1 MAAPVGNQNA
11 AKKQREY
18 HNALWRTLKQY
29 EADGVPRGEAL
40 NIVTT
45 KLVDLAIQGEP
56 WAIKE
61 IADRLDGKA
70 PQAIHG
76 EPGMPEPIVLK
87 WEN

>member
-1 MAAPVGNQNA
+1 M
-11 AKKQREY
+11 
-18 HNALWRTLKQY
+18 
-29 EADGVPRGEAL
+29 
-40 NIVTT
+40 TT
-45 KLVDLAIQGEP
+45 QLVDLAIQGEP

-61 IADRLDGKA
+61 IADRVDGKA

>member
-1 MAAPVGNQNA
+1 M
-11 AKKQREY
+11 ES
-18 HNALWRTLKQY
+18 
-29 EADGVPRGEAL
+29 VPRGESL

-45 KLVDLAIQGEP
+45 KLVELALQGEA

-61 IADRLDGKA
+61 IADRVDGKA

-76 EPGMPEPIVLK
+76 EPGMPELIVLK

>member
-1 MAAPVGNQNA
+1 MAAPIGNQNA

-61 IADRLDGKA
+61 IAGRVGGKA
-70 PQAIHG
+70 PRLEFGSPNI
-76 EPGMPEPIVLK
+76 LL
-87 WEN
+87 NS

>member
-11 AKKQREY
+11 TKKQREY
-18 HNALWRTLKQY
+18 RNALCRTLKQY

-61 IADRLDGKA
+61 IADRVDGKA
-70 PQAIHG
+70 PQLEFGNPNIQ
-76 EPGMPEPIVLK
+76 LTS
-87 WEN
+87 